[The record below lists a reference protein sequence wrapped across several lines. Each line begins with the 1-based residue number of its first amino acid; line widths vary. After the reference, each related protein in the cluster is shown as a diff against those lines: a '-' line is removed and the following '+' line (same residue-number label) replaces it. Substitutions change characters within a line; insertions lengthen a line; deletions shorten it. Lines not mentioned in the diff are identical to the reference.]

1 MDRFV
6 TPSECWQQAALCRA
20 RADAAADERLRA
32 VWMYMALIWTK
43 LAAHKE
49 RLQRLKAWG
58 TSVTPLQK
66 PKSRLEAHAPQC
78 ARCKAIM
85 KVRILIPGRK
95 VDDVAYRCEKCGSEV
110 LRSVPRAW

>member
-1 MDRFV
+1 MDVDGADLDEARGTQGTASALKGLGDVSDTATETQV
-6 TPSECWQQAALCRA
+6 TPGGPCA
-20 RADAAADERLRA
+20 
-32 VWMYMALIWTK
+32 
-43 LAAHKE
+43 
-49 RLQRLKAWG
+49 
-58 TSVTPLQK
+58 SV
-66 PKSRLEAHAPQC
+66 